1 MATTI
6 RFTLNTSQAPTGA
19 SAFSPGKSAVGGC
32 RPGLRWKCGYSQPS
46 VGLAPTEA
54 TTGQLPSSIQQK
66 QPPSGL
72 PRWEQRLSSY
82 LLNQEIISHVTFKSR
97 CNDSR
102 QIHPFSFDSK
112 LAVFSADP
120 GI

>member
-1 MATTI
+1 MAGPQPK
-6 RFTLNTSQAPTGA
+6 TSYRSS
-19 SAFSPGKSAVGGC
+19 SANPLPLS
-32 RPGLRWKCGYSQPS
+32 LEMWLQQPS
-46 VGLAPTEA
+46 VGLVPTEA
-54 TTGQLPSSIQQK
+54 TTDELPSSMQQK

-82 LLNQEIISHVTFKSR
+82 LLNQEISHVTFKSR

-112 LAVFSADP
+112 LGVFSADLEFET
-120 GI
+120 